1 MKLEN
6 NNVKNTVMNSSKV
19 KTQNNERNRIKNISS
34 LMAVVLAMITIFQ
47 ASAIKPHKSERM
59 MTALEADTLSEIQAS
74 FTEEDVVD
82 LEEFIIDEVE
92 RNQTEEVKVFNAA
105 GELVAAGEIEGN
117 DKLRNLVN
125 QANYLSTFGGKKY
138 YQIVE

>member
-6 NNVKNTVMNSSKV
+6 NNDKNTVMNSSKV
-19 KTQNNERNRIKNISS
+19 KTQNNERNRIKNITS

-59 MTALEADTLSEIQAS
+59 LTALEADTISEIQAS
-74 FTEEDVVD
+74 FAEEDVVD

-92 RNQTEEVKVFNAA
+92 SNQTEEVKVFDGA
-105 GELVAAGEIEGN
+105 GELIAAGVIEGN
-117 DKLRNLVN
+117 DSLRNLVN

>member
-1 MKLEN
+1 
-6 NNVKNTVMNSSKV
+6 MNSSKV

-47 ASAIKPHKSERM
+47 ASAVKPNKSERM

-74 FTEEDVVD
+74 FAEEEVVD

-92 RNQTEEVKVFNAA
+92 SNQTEEVKVFNAA

-117 DKLRNLVN
+117 DTLRNLVN
-125 QANYLSTFGGKKY
+125 QANYLSTFGSKKY